1 MGTFCPL
8 NMDNSGG
15 QENLF
20 KYVNFESLSPQ
31 ASSRMCFLKEISDN
45 FLFPFTFRGH
55 FNWVSQNEKTRATAN
70 ESSGN
75 FHRQPL
81 RTLNRNTQTNK
92 TPFYIKW
99 EDEAGFSNKPS
110 PYWSRP
116 ELSQNTFDTE
126 LTNYADTYPP
136 STMPCFGRK
145 KRWFG
150 VKNPLGNPQVATRPI
165 FALTKWECPEA
176 GRYSNFLRWQ
186 IYVINTVD
194 STTLPLYEIAVEL
207 FHSQEWPKRIFSL
220 QCQYIFIRKAMR
232 R

>member
-1 MGTFCPL
+1 
-8 NMDNSGG
+8 MDNSRR

-20 KYVNFESLSPQ
+20 KYVNFESLSLQ
-31 ASSRMCFLKEISDN
+31 ASSRMCFLKEISDK

-99 EDEAGFSNKPS
+99 EDVAGFSNKPS

-116 ELSQNTFDTE
+116 ELSQNTFDME

-136 STMPCFGRK
+136 STVPCFGRK

-150 VKNPLGNPQVATRPI
+150 VKKRPWKPTSRYQANLCGEKVGVPRSRSLFKLSTVAN
-165 FALTKWECPEA
+165 L
-176 GRYSNFLRWQ
+176 RY
-186 IYVINTVD
+186 
-194 STTLPLYEIAVEL
+194 
-207 FHSQEWPKRIFSL
+207 
-220 QCQYIFIRKAMR
+220 
-232 R
+232 